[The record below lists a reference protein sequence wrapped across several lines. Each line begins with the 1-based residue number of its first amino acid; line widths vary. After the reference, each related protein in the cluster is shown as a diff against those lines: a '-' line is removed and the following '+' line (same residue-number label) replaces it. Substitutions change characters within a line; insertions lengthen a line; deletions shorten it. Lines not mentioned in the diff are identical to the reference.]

1 MQSTCVRVAGNAH
14 NRKQDFPASS
24 TEVAGKSRRA
34 AAKHRERETPR
45 STAAAS
51 SSIVIPAEN
60 TGVSGLAGAIKHLLA
75 RRGGTYFS
83 LARGD
88 QASHRPSDSA
98 WRRSASS
105 ETEIPRGSHLRREK
119 LLKKTFFFGKNE
131 SLCQRCRTA
140 TCVSGLAV
148 NSHKRE
154 RALPLL
160 YFCLLENG
168 CDQ

>member
-1 MQSTCVRVAGNAH
+1 MQSTCVRVAGDAH

-24 TEVAGKSRRA
+24 AEVAGKSRRA
-34 AAKHRERETPR
+34 AAKHQERETPR
-45 STAAAS
+45 FTAAA

-88 QASHRPSDSA
+88 QASPRPNDSA

-105 ETEIPRGSHLRREK
+105 ETEIPRGSHLGREK
-119 LLKKTFFFGKNE
+119 LLKKTFFWGEKMYHFA
-131 SLCQRCRTA
+131 S
-140 TCVSGLAV
+140 VV
-148 NSHKRE
+148 
-154 RALPLL
+154 
-160 YFCLLENG
+160 
-168 CDQ
+168 

>member
-1 MQSTCVRVAGNAH
+1 MAGDAH

-34 AAKHRERETPR
+34 AAKHGERATPR
-45 STAAAS
+45 STAAAA
-51 SSIVIPAEN
+51 SIVILAEN
-60 TGVSGLAGAIKHLLA
+60 TGVSGLAGAIKHLLV

-88 QASHRPSDSA
+88 QASPRPSDSA

-119 LLKKTFFFGKNE
+119 LLKKTFFGGGRGE
-131 SLCQRCRTA
+131 
-140 TCVSGLAV
+140 
-148 NSHKRE
+148 
-154 RALPLL
+154 
-160 YFCLLENG
+160 
-168 CDQ
+168 